1 MVASKISVLLIN
13 PADYYKWILDN
24 FLKKPEI
31 IRTMI
36 FRDIPYHLKTR

>member
-13 PADYYKWILDN
+13 PADYYKCTLDN

-31 IRTMI
+31 IRII
-36 FRDIPYHLKTR
+36 FRDIPYNVKNR